1 MSRQQL
7 QLEKEKLLRQIEQQR
22 LDLANSAAHWLEIT
36 APYDRGWLKIL
47 EMRKIL
53 VLGSSVLAIYSTRH
67 PSRVIRWSR
76 RALSVWGTVRLF
88 RRTFSS
94 R

>member
-1 MSRQQL
+1 MSRQL
-7 QLEKEKLLRQIEQQR
+7 RLEKEKLLRQIEQQR
-22 LDLANSAAHWLEIT
+22 LDLANSAAHWIEVT

-47 EMRKIL
+47 EMRKFL
-53 VLGSSVLAIYSTRH
+53 VLGSSLIAVYGVRH
-67 PSRVIRWSR
+67 PSRMIRWSR
-76 RALSVWGTVRLF
+76 RALSAWGTFRLF